1 MSLEKTQRDTFRSF
15 TELKKY
21 PVNENLPAFFET
33 EYPKL
38 VRFLET
44 YYEEAGEETV
54 EKYLEGLQYKRDFV
68 QADQELLRFF
78 SQELLLGRDYFDL
91 FIDKQSA
98 IQTSNLLY
106 RSKGTHY
113 SIQQFFR
120 VFFGFDVDVRYGRD
134 EVFIAGDPSI
144 ETDIY
149 ESKKNDNGVYYPT
162 DRLRFHFDDGDIQ
175 VFAQLKNPVVT
186 IIESEYVTSFEGLKE
201 YVVDQNDYVED
212 FYPFYEYGVYKQ
224 LEQDRDYVIDFRDNS
239 IQFIKSDRSIYDDPW
254 TNYLAENGRMHP
266 ESKTKIVVKRDRP
279 AGSDIGSE
287 SSDKRLT
294 NNGFYQLFAL
304 AIESPIA
311 IKRWRESYKDFV
323 HPAGMYLEGATE
335 VASAV
340 RNILT
345 RKGTPDVS
353 MEQYRKVVKD
363 TAELQNFVN
372 TVLTEL
378 NLDVYKPHLRTWS
391 IQGYT
396 FNDRPEYREYD
407 SGEEFYVE
415 ERWDSDRPTQVYR
428 TRINDIKNLGAT
440 MFELDQNYKDIGSID
455 TINPQTMDADIG
467 PTYTHH
473 TVAIRMDQTVN
484 TVDENR
490 WHDDVIG
497 DIDWGIC
504 PPTWILGEELD
515 FPPEYAGCPG
525 FIFGVGTQVIKGQ
538 YSDPLLMNYYKEG
551 PTSPDYWTDVNDSDY
566 WIQIQMRETP
576 GPVQG
581 LGEWKITAKRVFP
594 DLKYYYA
601 LEDYTIELPAQRPSS
616 VWEGLGS
623 FDYSNSW
630 TTSKVDGEGNV
641 S

>member
-1 MSLEKTQRDTFRSF
+1 VSLEKTQRDTFRSY

-44 YYEEAGEETV
+44 YFEEAGEETV

-134 EVFIAGDPSI
+134 EVFIAGDPGI

-149 ESKKNDNGVYYPT
+149 ESKQNDDGVYYPT
-162 DRLRFHFDDGDIQ
+162 DRIRFHFDDGDIQ

-186 IIESEYVTSFEGLKE
+186 IIESEYVNSFEGLKE
-201 YVVDQNDYVED
+201 YAVDQNDYVED

-224 LEQDRDYVIDFRDNS
+224 LEQDRDYIVDFRDNS
-239 IQFIKSDRSIYDDPW
+239 IQFIKSDRSVYDDPW

-266 ESKTKIVVKRDRP
+266 ESKAKIVVKRDRP

-311 IKRWRESYKDFV
+311 IKRWRESYRDFV
-323 HPAGMYLEGATE
+323 HPAGMYLEGTTE

-340 RNILT
+340 RNIST
-345 RKGTPDVS
+345 RKGNHNVS

-363 TAELQNFVN
+363 TVELQNFVY

-378 NLDVYKPHLRTWS
+378 NLDPYNPLLRTWS
-391 IQGYT
+391 ASQYT
-396 FNDRPEYREYD
+396 FNDRPPYTEYD
-407 SGEEFYVE
+407 SGTEFFVE
-415 ERWDSDRPTQVYR
+415 DRSDSDRPTQVFR
-428 TRINDIKNLGAT
+428 TRINDIKNLKAT
-440 MFELDQNYKDIGSID
+440 MFELDQTYRNIESID
-455 TINPQTMDADIG
+455 TIHPRTFDADMEA
-467 PTYTHH
+467 TYPHYNSGVTL
-473 TVAIRMDQTVN
+473 DQTIN

-490 WHDDVIG
+490 WHDDVMDSDG
-497 DIDWGIC
+497 WV
-504 PPTWILGEELD
+504 LGEELD
-515 FPPEYAGCPG
+515 FP
-525 FIFGVGTQVIKGQ
+525 
-538 YSDPLLMNYYKEG
+538 
-551 PTSPDYWTDVNDSDY
+551 
-566 WIQIQMRETP
+566 
-576 GPVQG
+576 
-581 LGEWKITAKRVFP
+581 
-594 DLKYYYA
+594 
-601 LEDYTIELPAQRPSS
+601 SS
-616 VWEGLGS
+616 
-623 FDYSNSW
+623 
-630 TTSKVDGEGNV
+630 
-641 S
+641 